1 MTDMVKNLSLFSGSV
16 NPQLAEEIA
25 SELGVALGNIKRE
38 TFANGEIYVRYLQSV
53 RGSDVFLIQSVAG
66 EHINDALM
74 ELLIMID
81 AAKRASARS
90 ITAVITHYGYSRQE
104 RKAAPREPITAKL
117 VADLLSVAGIDNAI
131 CIDLHASATQGF
143 FDVPVNH
150 MTAMPI
156 FVDYFEKKGFDPAD
170 LCIVSPD
177 VGRAKEAKK
186 MQLLLDSDIAI
197 MHKDR
202 PRHNQ
207 AEITALIGDV
217 TGKIC
222 IINDDMI
229 DTAGTLTGS
238 INKLKEMGAGDIYVC
253 ATHGIFS
260 GQAIQRLEDAPIVEC
275 VVTDAIP
282 CAIANTQGSKI
293 KQISIARPLA
303 NCIYNVYTNRSVSQ
317 AAGGNSEM

>member
-156 FVDYFEKKGFDPAD
+156 FVDYFEKKGFDPAN

-177 VGRAKEAKK
+177 VG
-186 MQLLLDSDIAI
+186 LS
-197 MHKDR
+197 
-202 PRHNQ
+202 
-207 AEITALIGDV
+207 LIH
-217 TGKIC
+217 I
-222 IINDDMI
+222 
-229 DTAGTLTGS
+229 
-238 INKLKEMGAGDIYVC
+238 
-253 ATHGIFS
+253 
-260 GQAIQRLEDAPIVEC
+260 
-275 VVTDAIP
+275 
-282 CAIANTQGSKI
+282 
-293 KQISIARPLA
+293 
-303 NCIYNVYTNRSVSQ
+303 
-317 AAGGNSEM
+317 